1 MTTNRNP
8 EPTSRLADG
17 RGVWHFSET
26 VYVVYNRCIF
36 TEAQFAE
43 ELEWLA
49 DTPRKQA
56 AFKRNAKRQVCEYD
70 VIFDSIYEERSHYGT
85 RRRYNEII
93 HD

>member
-1 MTTNRNP
+1 MTANRNP

-26 VYVVYNRCIF
+26 VYLVDNCIL
-36 TEAQFAE
+36 TEAQFE
-43 ELEWLA
+43 EQVEWLA

-56 AFKRNAKRQVCEYD
+56 AFKRNAKRQVREYD
-70 VIFDSIYEERSHYGT
+70 VIFDSIYEERSPYGT
-85 RRRYNEII
+85 QRPYNEII